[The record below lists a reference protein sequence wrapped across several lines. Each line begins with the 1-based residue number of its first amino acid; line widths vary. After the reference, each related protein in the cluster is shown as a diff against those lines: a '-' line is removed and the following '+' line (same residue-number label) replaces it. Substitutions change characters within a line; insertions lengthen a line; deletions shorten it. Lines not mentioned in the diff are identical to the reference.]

1 MIKASVCIPSY
12 NADKFIGQTIQS
24 VLNSVYQNF
33 EIIVNDDAS
42 TDNTREVV
50 ESFKDSRISFFQN
63 EYNVGTVKNWNLAI
77 KKSTG
82 EYTGLLNH
90 DDLYGPLWLHVAVN
104 QLDKQQHIGWAAT
117 AYRVIDAAGKTIKT
131 MRRFSEAGEIS
142 ITDAF
147 LNIAQLNGLGPGFIA
162 RRTIL
167 EEVGF
172 YDETTGPSADND
184 LFLRLAV
191 RYPLY
196 YFGTYPH
203 TAWRLHAANLTHR
216 WGPEE
221 QTLESLKM
229 LHKIFADTSTP
240 SYLQQYRDACF
251 NLFYLKAQHFAEAYR
266 DRNDYDT
273 YCRIMKILG
282 SNGYKGQFFTAE

>member
-1 MIKASVCIPSY
+1 MAKVSVCIPSY
-12 NADKFIGQTIQS
+12 NSANFIVYTIQS

-42 TDNTREVV
+42 TDNTRGVV

-63 EYNVGTVKNWNLAI
+63 EFNVGTVKNWNLAI

-82 EYTGLLNH
+82 EYAGLLNH
-90 DDLYGPLWLHVAVN
+90 DDLYGPLWLHVAVH
-104 QLDKQQHIGWAAT
+104 QLDKQPHIGWAAT
-117 AYRVIDAAGKTIKT
+117 AYRVIDAAGKIIETV
-131 MRRFSEAGEIS
+131 RRFSEAGEIT

-147 LNIAQLNGLGPGFIA
+147 LNIAQLYGLGPGFIA

-167 EEVGF
+167 DEAGF
-172 YDETTGPSADND
+172 YDETAGPSADND
-184 LFLRLAV
+184 LFLRLSV

-216 WGPEE
+216 WGAED
-221 QTLESLKM
+221 QILSSLKM
-229 LHKIFADTSTP
+229 LIKIFADSSTP
-240 SYLQQYRDACF
+240 QYLQQYKESCF
-251 NLFYLKAQHFAEAYR
+251 NFLHQKAQNFAEGYR
-266 DRNDYDT
+266 ERNDLDT
-273 YCRIMKILG
+273 YCRIIEILR
-282 SNGYKGQFFTAE
+282 SNGYKG